1 MKGIREKKGIICKHV
16 WIVILLIMTFFIYS
30 QGITAEEKTSDTIK
44 VAFPI
49 QYGLTEVTREGK
61 YSGYTYEYLM
71 EIAKYTNWKYDFVQ
85 LEGSIDEQLVKMLEM
100 LENGQLDLMGCM
112 AYSEQLAEIYDYP
125 LYNYGTSYYVLC
137 TLGEE
142 AEVTSSNYYMQSLLR
157 VAVHNKNKIRTPILD
172 QFAQMSGFEIEQ
184 VFCDSR
190 EEQIEFVRQGKA
202 DVLLGKDISAHEKE
216 LRSVARFSP
225 TPFYFATTKGN
236 KEIVNE
242 LNKALEE
249 ISKANPDFSLNL
261 HEKYFSMESGKL
273 TFSKAE
279 QDYMEK
285 KGTLRAVM
293 IGGKPPI
300 QYIDET
306 DGSSRGISVDI
317 LKYLSEETG
326 MECQIQV
333 VDSFEEYKDIII
345 NKKADVAIGVTDE
358 LLQYDWQKLKTSTPY
373 LQAPISVVLSNKEDP
388 TKLDGKILALSKGIK
403 YDGTY
408 RGKVAYFEDGEE
420 CLEAVEEGR
429 ADYVY
434 ANSFSAQYHSSNPKF
449 KNMLVI
455 PQSEDWRQKYCFGVI
470 DGEDT
475 TLLTI
480 LNKLVS
486 HATKSDLI
494 QTSLYEN
501 AYKAHKETL
510 LSFLISNPQQAAMV
524 SAVMI
529 LLFIV
534 IALLMGRFKDIRNN
548 RIRSLENARYEQIS
562 QLSNEYLFEYD
573 IEADRLKLPEKT
585 AEFLRLPRVIEQV
598 ALFGDKGSLISC
610 ILKAENTS
618 EEFLVKMPSGNQ
630 HWIRIITKRI
640 TDNENNPIYVVGKFI
655 DIQREK
661 EEKEWLL
668 NKAQK
673 DSLTGVYNTL
683 SFREQVNHILETKK
697 TGYYGL
703 FVLDIDH
710 FKEVNDTY
718 GHYTG
723 DYVLENIGEILKNTM
738 NEKDVVGRLG
748 GDEFLIFI
756 LYDGDIWKVEERC
769 RQLQKEIG
777 KISFENQKNPIT
789 ASIGVAL
796 VNAGENYDFLYQI
809 ADNALYDVK
818 NKNRNGYK
826 ITDKIK
832 QMDSAT

>member
-71 EIAKYTNWKYDFVQ
+71 EIAKYTNWKYEFVQ

-112 AYSEQLAEIYDYP
+112 AYNEQMAEIYDYP

-738 NEKDVVGRLG
+738 DEKDVVGRLG

>member
-738 NEKDVVGRLG
+738 DEKDVVGRLG